1 MCHLQIYWSLGVRT
15 SKMSRK
21 KELLCFSVFK
31 NPQREL
37 HLDRKAWF
45 WILGIEAINF
55 FRYKVGP
62 YDLTTPMSRVKEPN
76 KNRPFTR
83 VITPSISG
91 IWPTSY
97 ELLFFNFQGLSIR
110 AFDSLGG
117 EHLSLDSSNLQHPWE
132 WMGMCQKKSTIH
144 AGKYLQYMNGMGYM
158 ILGDYTR
165 FSRFSMYR
173 VP

>member
-1 MCHLQIYWSLGVRT
+1 MIV
-15 SKMSRK
+15 SKFGMEEGAKNVSPPNLLEFRCSNLKNESK

-117 EHLSLDSSNLQHPWE
+117 EHLSLDSSNL
-132 WMGMCQKKSTIH
+132 
-144 AGKYLQYMNGMGYM
+144 
-158 ILGDYTR
+158 
-165 FSRFSMYR
+165 
-173 VP
+173 